1 MNPWISVLDTIHFQ
15 KTNEEIITRKT
26 EKKEGKGKKKSKG
39 GRKKR
44 GKEERRERVEKE

>member
-26 EKKEGKGKKKSKG
+26 EKKEGKGKKKVREG
-39 GRKKR
+39 GRKEGRKKE
-44 GKEERRERVEKE
+44 GKE